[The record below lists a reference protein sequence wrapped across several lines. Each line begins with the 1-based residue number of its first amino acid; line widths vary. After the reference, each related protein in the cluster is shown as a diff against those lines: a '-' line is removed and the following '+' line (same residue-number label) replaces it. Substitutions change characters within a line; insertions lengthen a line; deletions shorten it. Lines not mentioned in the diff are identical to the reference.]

1 VEKERVMT
9 DAGPGL
15 AAWTLLQ
22 AMLLDE
28 VRQSDEVRRSDERR
42 SDEKRE
48 RIKLLLMTA
57 TLALETQRHHPEDR
71 ESALA
76 ALNDLLAE
84 LEHRPSR

>member
-1 VEKERVMT
+1 MT

-28 VRQSDEVRRSDERR
+28 VRQSDEVRRSDEARR

-48 RIKLLLMTA
+48 RIKLLLVTA

-71 ESALA
+71 GSALA

-84 LEHRPSR
+84 LERLPSR